1 MRHLNKIK
9 KLSREREH
17 RKALLRNLAKS
28 LFEHGMIITTRVKAK
43 ACKSIVDKILSRA
56 MEDSVHN
63 RRIVNRFLNDRKL
76 TNKVFNKIAPLYRQD
91 GIRSGFTTLV
101 KYGYRRGD
109 NAELSILKLLKFP
122 QEKKEKSNEQTPK

>member
-17 RKALLRNLAKS
+17 RKALLRNLTKS
-28 LFEHGMIITTRVKAK
+28 LFEHGMIITTTVKAK
-43 ACKSIVDKILSRA
+43 ACKSVVDKILSRA
-56 MEDSVHN
+56 MEDNVHN

-91 GIRSGFTTLV
+91 GIKSGFTTLV

-122 QEKKEKSNEQTPK
+122 KEEKKNEQASK